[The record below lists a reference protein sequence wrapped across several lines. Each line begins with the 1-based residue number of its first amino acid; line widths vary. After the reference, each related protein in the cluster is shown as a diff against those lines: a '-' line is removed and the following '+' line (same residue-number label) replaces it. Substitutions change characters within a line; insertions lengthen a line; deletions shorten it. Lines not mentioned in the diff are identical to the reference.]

1 MNRDSLAQYYSD
13 NVGLIHVIAAKAHR
27 RVLAV
32 GGAYDYNDL
41 CQDLTEVF
49 IKSYDQFNDNL
60 GWKFSTYF
68 TAAAYHRVNRVVGKI
83 TAERVDYKV
92 KSTQEIASR
101 CEEGSEIFDL
111 EDASQNPEAAA
122 ASSEMIELMLDSLS
136 PLALKI
142 IGLTID
148 PPDFLERELDAAMAH
163 SILDREQGGK
173 SRSGQHITV
182 HFVCSVLDK
191 TNIIPADKLR
201 EARREINTMAKG
213 YFV

>member
-13 NVGLIHVIAAKAHR
+13 NVGLIHVVAAKAHR

-41 CQDLTEVF
+41 YQDLTEVF

-68 TAAAYHRVNRVVGKI
+68 TAAAYNRVNRVVGKI
-83 TAERVDYKV
+83 VAERVDHKV

-101 CEEGSEIFDL
+101 GEDGSEIFDL

-136 PLALKI
+136 PLAQEI
-142 IGLTID
+142 ISLTID
-148 PPDFLERELDAAMAH
+148 PPDFMERELDASIAH
-163 SILDREQGGK
+163 SAISREQGGK
-173 SRSGQHITV
+173 LRSGQSITV
-182 HFVCSVLDK
+182 QFVCSVLDK
-191 TNIIPADKLR
+191 TNMIPAGQLR
-201 EARREINTMAKG
+201 AARREINTMAKG